1 VPVIKPSPGVLNRL
15 RSVFRMREAP
25 TGNSLVV
32 PERQGVVSPEQL
44 TGDDEQL
51 FRALTESG
59 YSLADALEAI
69 RKEGLQAEM
78 SRRDLFR
85 LGRDTAKAGSTL
97 SNLGA
102 LRHFVPDLT
111 TSLYPEVS
119 RERIMRTVKPLLER
133 ASPQQGWVS
142 SDFPG
147 QTWETDFNIWASGG
161 PWDGDVRYIDPRF
174 DDKMTAY
181 LSKRLKS
188 PAEHEEAGYLLQDIP
203 SSTDL
208 GTYFIEDGR
217 PKEIWRS
224 LLDER
229 EVMPD
234 WKSPGDLGKLPPEGA
249 VTDAND
255 YAELI
260 NTYDPYFEKY
270 TVPQLEELGIETAEQ
285 YILDPIDHLK
295 FIGAKQDDPD
305 SPYYDLLME
314 ELGLP
319 QQPGTKHE
327 EIEKSIQ
334 SKDFKTLWNES
345 LNHGWLDLEL
355 VAYSDINPTD
365 IRNYNIDTK
374 SRPFQKNL
382 KYHNDRSV
390 RQAYED
396 YLKISE
402 AADKA
407 GALNMRDRAYENKL
421 AKLSRLK
428 LKEIDSALKGNH
440 TPISFE
446 SRHRDPDI
454 GSMKAEE
461 LKYTYENVVGP
472 ITSRV
477 NEADEVLKQSVAE
490 IEGEVG
496 KASTMLN
503 KTKREIEDEINES
516 KTLLNQTAAEIK
528 RMLGGK

>member
-1 VPVIKPSPGVLNRL
+1 MPVIKPSPGVLNRL

-174 DDKMTAY
+174 EDKLTSY

-188 PAEHEEAGYLLQDIP
+188 PAEHEEASALLSDIP
-203 SSTDL
+203 MWDDNL
-208 GTYFIEDGR
+208 RYYVEDGR
-217 PKEIWRS
+217 PKELWSNWLEGEETIPDFS
-224 LLDER
+224 DPIVSNTKVVTPEDLHELSEIYNPNFGELVENMNDMAFDAASPYLSDKLDELDR
-229 EVMPD
+229 FIGTDTLNPVSPNEGPTTEIKNHHT
-234 WKSPGDLGKLPPEGA
+234 WKGRPAWVA
-249 VTDAND
+249 VVD
-255 YAELI
+255 
-260 NTYDPYFEKY
+260 
-270 TVPQLEELGIETAEQ
+270 
-285 YILDPIDHLK
+285 ILDN
-295 FIGAKQDDPD
+295 
-305 SPYYDLLME
+305 E
-314 ELGLP
+314 VLG
-319 QQPGTKHE
+319 TV
-327 EIEKSIQ
+327 S
-334 SKDFKTLWNES
+334 
-345 LNHGWLDLEL
+345 
-355 VAYSDINPTD
+355 
-365 IRNYNIDTK
+365 
-374 SRPFQKNL
+374 
-382 KYHNDRSV
+382 
-390 RQAYED
+390 YED
-396 YLKISE
+396 AENQGFHHSFYLSPR
-402 AADKA
+402 
-407 GALNMRDRAYENKL
+407 LYESVESGN
-421 AKLSRLK
+421 AEVFVDNGNGWEDMSGGGSR
-428 LKEIDSALKGNH
+428 
-440 TPISFE
+440 
-446 SRHRDPDI
+446 
-454 GSMKAEE
+454 
-461 LKYTYENVVGP
+461 
-472 ITSRV
+472 
-477 NEADEVLKQSVAE
+477 
-490 IEGEVG
+490 
-496 KASTMLN
+496 
-503 KTKREIEDEINES
+503 KTINRINEQMDD
-516 KTLLNQTAAEIK
+516 K
-528 RMLGGK
+528 